1 MPFFLRSVRSHIS
14 EIRTLTGNERLPFSA
29 SEILGL
35 IKLRFCFSLP
45 LFCNFFYALFPFSS
59 LCLTLAG
66 SKRQNVWK
74 IPLLIKLIR
83 FFLTLFLF
91 HFFHVSSLRFT
102 FFFFLSRNSN
112 STLFIFNIYQ
122 LLSFRLI
129 FSSSFLY
136 TQFIYTFLPF
146 ISSFI
151 FFYLSSLNRHLPL
164 FWIFPNLLDSN

>member
-91 HFFHVSSLRFT
+91 HFFHVSSLRF
-102 FFFFLSRNSN
+102 
-112 STLFIFNIYQ
+112 
-122 LLSFRLI
+122 
-129 FSSSFLY
+129 
-136 TQFIYTFLPF
+136 
-146 ISSFI
+146 SFI
-151 FFYLSSLNRHLPL
+151 FFSQQKLQLNFIYFYYLPTSFIPINFLFLIFVYPISLHLPSL
-164 FWIFPNLLDSN
+164 HFFFYFFFTSAV